1 MSKLWPNYKN
11 WSEQENQNKVYRY
24 TSKVYRYTLAKND
37 QNRKCTGTLSKC
49 TGTSHPKCPKM
60 CVFPHFSIFLI
71 PKSILYFK
79 HTSKS
84 FHMSLVISFL
94 LNSSFNTYL
103 MHSIEL
109 KHGLY
114 SSLIQSLGFYS
125 TQLQEI

>member
-1 MSKLWPNYKN
+1 MSKLWLNYEN
-11 WSEQENQNKVYRY
+11 WSKLENQNRLYRY
-24 TSKVYRYTLAKND
+24 KSNLYRYKLVKND
-37 QNRKCTGTLSKC
+37 QNRSCTGTSSNC
-49 TGTSHPKCPKM
+49 TGTSHSGMPRM
-60 CVFPHFSIFLI
+60 CVFSHFSIFLI

-103 MHSIEL
+103 VHSIEL

-114 SSLIQSLGFYS
+114 SSLIQSLGFYL